1 MGHLTDEMT
10 RLVGDIVAT
19 RGARKDFVRALTRGT
34 AAMRARFR
42 RAHTDMA
49 RKTRSERRA
58 AINNLKKTVAGMR
71 QEFAADLQ
79 GARRSWA
86 GK

>member
-1 MGHLTDEMT
+1 MGHFTDEMT

-19 RGARKDFVRALTRGT
+19 RTARKAFVRDLTQGT
-34 AAMRARFR
+34 VAMRARFR
-42 RAHTDMA
+42 RAHADMA

-79 GARRSWA
+79 GARRVWA